1 MSFGSRIVQIR
12 KEKGL
17 SQDQLAK
24 QLGATPTTIGRYE
37 RDEVKPSVDMA
48 VKIAE
53 VLEVSM
59 DYLVGR
65 AESDFKD
72 KKMIDRLNTIL
83 KLEKTDKDNIIYTID
98 SLIKAARLKTL

>member
-1 MSFGSRIVQIR
+1 MSFGSRIIEIR

-24 QLGATPTTIGRYE
+24 LLSATPTTIGRYE
-37 RDEVKPSVDMA
+37 RDEVKPSVEMA

-53 VLEVSM
+53 ALEVSM

-65 AESDFKD
+65 SENDFKD
-72 KKMIDRLNTIL
+72 KKMIDRLNSIL
-83 KLEKTDKDNIIYTID
+83 KLEKQDKDNILYTLD
-98 SLIKAARLKTL
+98 NLIKAAKLKSL